1 MTRRRSLDEIIE
13 DIVDEL
19 HPLKPR
25 VGDPRPVIRKHIIL
39 IKEDAEDLAILR
51 NVKAIRKVAL
61 EASAALARLKE
72 LLRSTFGSRIHP
84 CLMLVR
90 SLSTTEGPDPR
101 MNMTHWLCANEAF
114 YLVNRFSKKRP
125 TTTQNETWHLIAQF
139 LFEAATGKPPSEAGL
154 LRAVKRVARFH
165 KN

>member
-19 HPLKPR
+19 HPLNPR
-25 VGDPRPVIRKHIIL
+25 AGDPRPVIRKHIML

-61 EASAALARLKE
+61 EASTALARLKQ
-72 LLRSTFGSRIHP
+72 LLRSTAGSQIHR

-90 SLSTTEGPDPR
+90 ALSKTEGPDPR
-101 MNMTHWLCANEAF
+101 MNATQWLCAFQAF
-114 YLVNRFSKKRP
+114 NLVNQFSKKP
-125 TTTQNETWHLIAQF
+125 PVTTQNETWHLIAQF
-139 LFEAATGKPPSEAGL
+139 LFEAVIGKPPSEAGL
-154 LRAVKRVARFH
+154 LRAVKRVARFL